1 MIVNHGNPCFCN
13 FLIHCVTAVKVKPFS
28 NRLFAPACV
37 AMIMRNAFKK
47 LYLIR
52 KRVVFNAKSV
62 LGNGGGLGY
71 GDSYDNIKALD
82 SVPVFSVT

>member
-13 FLIHCVTAVKVKPFS
+13 FLIHCLTAVKVKPFS
-28 NRLFAPACV
+28 NRPFAPACV
-37 AMIMRNAFKK
+37 AMRNAFKK
-47 LYLIR
+47 LYLTR

-62 LGNGGGLGY
+62 LGNGSGLGY

-82 SVPVFSVT
+82 SVSVFSLT